1 MLCSEFFYTVAIM
14 LRKDDLND
22 VSAFLFLKKRK
33 YDVIKKNGTLNRHLH
48 PYSLDEDVLI
58 VLKKL

>member
-1 MLCSEFFYTVAIM
+1 M

-22 VSAFLFLKKRK
+22 VSVFLFLKKRK

-48 PYSLDEDVLI
+48 PYSLDEEVLI
-58 VLKKL
+58 VLRKL